1 MSLAPLFIA
10 ASLLCAVPYPDDHDG
25 VNFILGVQRYDVQW
39 HQPHFPGYPVYI
51 AAGKVAAAVA
61 GSAEW
66 GLVWVSLISMA
77 IAALALAGMAQER
90 IGPPAAALAAV
101 LMASPMMIQFSHKI
115 FSEPMGL
122 ALLCLAALVIN
133 RGSGRGRW
141 LAAGGLLGL
150 TLGVRLSWWPM
161 ALGFLAPRDG
171 RKNLVPLGVGVAAG
185 VLLWLI
191 PMIDIMGID
200 GLISTGASFTQGHFG
215 QWGHTAS
222 DGALGHRIYGFIRGA
237 AAVAGLAPG
246 LWGHLAG
253 APMALAALAGL
264 GMIFIK
270 WKSGQGEPGPGEGAL
285 MAGGL
290 LYVAWLFLGQNVDK
304 ARHYLPLLP
313 MAAVAL
319 AAAGNRHRAIL
330 PAVALAMVAGAAMTT
345 LAAGRGLPPAIRLA
359 GWLEANAAPGAV
371 VYCGWAERYFDL
383 YDSRAKVYSVPRGDL
398 LQLIAGPQLASNKIS
413 YMCDDIPGAPIL
425 GAPRAEFPSRPF
437 DLVDRPLTLYLAPWA
452 GQ

>member
-1 MSLAPLFIA
+1 
-10 ASLLCAVPYPDDHDG
+10 
-25 VNFILGVQRYDVQW
+25 
-39 HQPHFPGYPVYI
+39 
-51 AAGKVAAAVA
+51 
-61 GSAEW
+61 
-66 GLVWVSLISMA
+66 
-77 IAALALAGMAQER
+77 
-90 IGPPAAALAAV
+90 
-101 LMASPMMIQFSHKI
+101 
-115 FSEPMGL
+115 
-122 ALLCLAALVIN
+122 
-133 RGSGRGRW
+133 
-141 LAAGGLLGL
+141 
-150 TLGVRLSWWPM
+150 
-161 ALGFLAPRDG
+161 
-171 RKNLVPLGVGVAAG
+171 
-185 VLLWLI
+185 
-191 PMIDIMGID
+191 
-200 GLISTGASFTQGHFG
+200 
-215 QWGHTAS
+215 
-222 DGALGHRIYGFIRGA
+222 
-237 AAVAGLAPG
+237 
-246 LWGHLAG
+246 
-253 APMALAALAGL
+253 
-264 GMIFIK
+264 
-270 WKSGQGEPGPGEGAL
+270 